1 MIWSLQLLGS
11 LCPVPVDN
19 PTSPP
24 PPVNPSGCLLPE
36 GWAPDPSLRS
46 ASRAVGPPEM
56 PAEAMLCRHTS
67 SLRPFPHG
75 RLERSKPLPRP
86 LPCRPGARAHQCAR
100 LLLFADAGCSVSG
113 SGWDSEGT
121 PDSACPTQS
130 SPPVQKPQAS
140 KHQAQ
145 REANGKQ
152 SRPGRGG
159 AREGRG
165 HREVL
170 GSRPL
175 LPKPCLLYGPFSLSP
190 APCHSSA
197 DSFLCSSL
205 GYLLCCRHSG
215 ETLEAT
221 VQRGVRVNQLTV
233 ARTRQWPRVSPRV
246 PHGDLTS
253 TGGSEGF
260 PEGEMPQLRCP
271 PGLRGAR

>member
-1 MIWSLQLLGS
+1 MQTRSPSPSVRPLAPVRRRWLLCVRIG
-11 LCPVPVDN
+11 LGFGGDPRQRLPH
-19 PTSPP
+19 PEL
-24 PPVNPSGCLLPE
+24 PSGAE
-36 GWAPDPSLRS
+36 TPSKQTP
-46 ASRAVGPPEM
+46 G
-56 PAEAMLCRHTS
+56 T
-67 SLRPFPHG
+67 G
-75 RLERSKPLPRP
+75 GGERR
-86 LPCRPGARAHQCAR
+86 G
-100 LLLFADAGCSVSG
+100 
-113 SGWDSEGT
+113 
-121 PDSACPTQS
+121 
-130 SPPVQKPQAS
+130 
-140 KHQAQ
+140 
-145 REANGKQ
+145 GKQ

-205 GYLLCCRHSG
+205 RYLLCCRHSG

-233 ARTRQWPRVSPRV
+233 ARARQWPRVSPRV

-260 PEGEMPQLRCP
+260 PEGESPQLRCP